1 MVMPL
6 SWSDSLQLQTHFN
19 FSLLS
24 MWTHAGAS
32 AARPQ
37 GGNAE
42 LGSVQARESWRHAG
56 RAVTRCH
63 RATSLPPAQPS
74 ALTLQLERLPASRK
88 SHISI
93 ACWLLFS
100 FCNFLITESKIS
112 ARFEVL
118 LQFPTGAHLG
128 VGLPA
133 ACARSPGHQP
143 CSLAT

>member
-19 FSLLS
+19 FSLPS
-24 MWTHAGAS
+24 MRTPAGAS

-63 RATSLPPAQPS
+63 RPPACHLLSLLPSHFSLKGFLPP
-74 ALTLQLERLPASRK
+74 ER
-88 SHISI
+88 
-93 ACWLLFS
+93 
-100 FCNFLITESKIS
+100 
-112 ARFEVL
+112 
-118 LQFPTGAHLG
+118 
-128 VGLPA
+128 
-133 ACARSPGHQP
+133 
-143 CSLAT
+143 ATYQ